1 MDQKRISNLGA
12 GVILILLGGWFL
24 AGRFIPEIQ
33 VFQIEQFTWP
43 LIIVLVGVMML
54 ILGLLAGSP
63 QMAVPAF
70 VIGGIG
76 GILYWQDSTGNWE
89 SWSYVWALIP
99 GFVGL
104 GTILQG
110 LLGGD
115 TRRRLLD
122 GLRSI
127 LISALLF
134 LIFGSFFGG
143 VELLG
148 PYWPILVIGAGV
160 YMLVRALIPRTS

>member
-12 GVILILLGGWFL
+12 GVILILIGGWFL
-24 AGRFIPEIQ
+24 AGRFIPELQ

-43 LIIVLVGVMML
+43 LIIILVGVIML
-54 ILGLLAGSP
+54 ILGLLTGSP
-63 QMAVPAF
+63 QMAVPSF

-76 GILYWQDSTGNWE
+76 GILYWQNATGNWD

-104 GTILQG
+104 GTILHG

-115 TRRRLLD
+115 TRLRFVQ

-127 LISALLF
+127 VVSALLF

-143 VELLG
+143 LDLLG
-148 PYWPILVIGAGV
+148 PYWPMLVIGAGV
-160 YMLVRALIPRTS
+160 YMLVRALIPRAS